1 MALCRNKHHHQ
12 FSDFMRI
19 QIPKNPEE
27 LIKLAKAVRD
37 KHVALGAASPLNGI
51 AGIAGFSAQVDTADS
66 SHTDAKGFAKQ
77 AETATETRDNA
88 LGPDTNTPGT
98 VRFVVTA
105 ARDLLA
111 AQNKG
116 SEHKLGDWGYVV
128 DASTQPTPQQKAD
141 LKAAKAAVKA
151 AKNQKA
157 A

>member
-1 MALCRNKHHHQ
+1 
-12 FSDFMRI
+12 MRI
-19 QIPKNPEE
+19 PIPKNPEE

-37 KHVALGAASPLNGI
+37 KHVALGTASPLNTI
-51 AGIAGFSAQVDTADS
+51 DGIAGFSALVDTADS
-66 SHTDAKGFAKQ
+66 SQADAKDFASQ

-98 VRFVVTA
+98 VRFIVTA
-105 ARDLLA
+105 SRDLLA

-128 DASTQPTPQQKAD
+128 DASAQATPEAKAA
-141 LKAAKAAVKA
+141 LKAAKAAVKIA
-151 AKNQKA
+151 QIKKA